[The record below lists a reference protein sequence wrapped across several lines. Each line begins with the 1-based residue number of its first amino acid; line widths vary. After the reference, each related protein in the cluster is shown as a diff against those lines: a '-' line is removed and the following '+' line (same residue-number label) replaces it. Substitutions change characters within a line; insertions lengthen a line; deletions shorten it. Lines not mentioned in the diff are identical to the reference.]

1 MKNKDLNKLA
11 KEVHENAVKNGFWD
25 DNPSTKHCLMMVV
38 TELSE
43 AVEADR
49 KGKRC
54 NIKWLEE
61 TKQEDDFLNFE
72 DYFTGC
78 IKDTVE
84 DELADAY
91 TRLLDLA
98 GKEEVDLN
106 IDGCYQGSV
115 FVENTFT
122 ENVYEII
129 KDLVNSKYS
138 LEEKVRYAKFQVE
151 AFAEILNIDLL
162 HHVELKM
169 KYNQTREYKHGKRY

>member
-25 DNPSTKHCLMMVV
+25 NNPSTEHCLMMVI

-49 KGKRC
+49 KGKMA
-54 NIKWLEE
+54 NLKWLEE
-61 TKQEDDFLNFE
+61 TEQEDEFLNFE
-72 DYFTGC
+72 DYFTAC

-91 TRLLDLA
+91 IRLLDVA
-98 GKEEVDLN
+98 GKEEIPLKRFDEHSN
-106 IDGCYQGSV
+106 ISPK
-115 FVENTFT
+115 TKPFT
-122 ENVYEII
+122 DNIYRII
-129 KDLVNSKYS
+129 VCFASPRFS
-138 LEEKVRYAKFQVE
+138 LHGKVRSSMRQIEVL
-151 AFAEILNIDLL
+151 AESLNIDLL

-169 KYNQTREYKHGKRY
+169 KYNQLREYKHGKRY

>member
-98 GKEEVDLN
+98 GKESINLN
-106 IDGCYQGSV
+106 LWVCTQNVVS
-115 FVENTFT
+115 EKKTFT
-122 ENVYEII
+122 ENIYAII
-129 KDLVNSKYS
+129 KDLMNSKYS
-138 LEEKVRYAKFQVE
+138 LEEKVRYAKFQIE
-151 AFAEILNIDLL
+151 AFAEILNIDLMC
-162 HHVELKM
+162 HVELKM
-169 KYNQTREYKHGKRY
+169 KYNELREYKHGKNY